1 MGLDGKPR
9 PISLEHGKNVI
20 QWDRTTSWT
29 KENILN
35 LTESVSDGD
44 GWREERTGLD
54 ALSFIETRRHW
65 FTKKVVHHTGGV
77 VNVINLIE
85 GREVIVESPD
95 NSFEPYIIHYAET
108 FIVPANINTYTITPH
123 GESTGKECATIKASI
138 RTNMI
143 AEKVLK

>member
-1 MGLDGKPR
+1 
-9 PISLEHGKNVI
+9 LEHGKNLI
-20 QWDRTTSWT
+20 LWDRTTSWT

-35 LTESVSDGD
+35 LTEAVSEGD

-85 GREVIVESPD
+85 GREAIVESPD

-108 FIVPANINTYTITPH
+108 FIVPANIDTYTITPH
-123 GESTGKECATIKASI
+123 GESTDQECATIKASI